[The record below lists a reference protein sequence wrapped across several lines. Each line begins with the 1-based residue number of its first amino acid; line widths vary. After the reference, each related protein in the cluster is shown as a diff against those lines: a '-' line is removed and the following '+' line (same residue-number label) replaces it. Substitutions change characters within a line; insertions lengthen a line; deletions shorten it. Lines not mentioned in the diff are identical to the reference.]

1 VHSEVALEELGDRIA
16 IRDPERNVIK
26 GLRLHGAR
34 II

>member
-1 VHSEVALEELGDRIA
+1 MALEELGDRIA
-16 IRDPERNVIK
+16 ISDPESDVIK